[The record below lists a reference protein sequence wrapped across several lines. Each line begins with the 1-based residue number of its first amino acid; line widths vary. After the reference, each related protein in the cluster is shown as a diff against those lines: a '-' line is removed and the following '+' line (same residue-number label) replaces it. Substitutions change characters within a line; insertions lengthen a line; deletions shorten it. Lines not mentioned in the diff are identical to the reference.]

1 MAEVTPFGAIVNARR
16 RLVMPEAPDP
26 GLIGVTMPALER
38 RREG

>member
-1 MAEVTPFGAIVNARR
+1 MAEVTRFGAIVDAWR

-26 GLIGVTMPALER
+26 GLIGVTMPAPVR